1 MKNFLFSITT
11 LAVLLHFNPAFAK
24 ASEEVVAPD
33 AHPISDLIYDWNQFR
48 AGILAKTKQYDKY
61 NDIKDSQ
68 AAMRSQTLVGT
79 WGTENHDDKSGDQ
92 LYTELDLKGNH
103 RFSYKY
109 HIMAGTQQQEW
120 AFSGR
125 WEAKNNILILLIDK
139 TAYPGEEQNAVLF
152 WRLLHIG
159 KSRLVYV
166 KTESNEMMAMT
177 REASK
182 FHS

>member
-1 MKNFLFSITT
+1 MKNLLFGITT

-24 ASEEVVAPD
+24 ASEVVVAPD
-33 AHPISDLIYDWNQFR
+33 AHPISDLIDDWGQFR

-68 AAMRSQTLVGT
+68 AAMLPRTLIGT
-79 WGTENHDDKSGDQ
+79 WSTENHDDKSGNQ
-92 LYTELDLKGNH
+92 LHTELNLKGNH
-103 RFSYKY
+103 TFTYKY
-109 HIMAGTQQQEW
+109 HITAGTQQQKW

-125 WEAKNNILILLIDK
+125 WEEKNNILMLLIDK
-139 TAYPGEEQNAVLF
+139 TSYPGEAQNAVLF

-159 KSRLVYV
+159 KSKLVYV
-166 KTESNEMMAMT
+166 KTESDRMMAMT
-177 REASK
+177 RAARK